1 MKYIFILL
9 FFFSGNAYSKDIN
22 LKQYE
27 ESYNCQITEYL
38 TSSQNKKLT
47 KDQQVSFNINF
58 KHYPNSI
65 LKEQLK
71 SKNSYSL
78 NEGFGVD
85 LQQDKTLLFGTDDGN
100 LSSTVKVT
108 NQFSELVKKK
118 LKPVK
123 IYQFYDQFEN
133 AILYFHLTFYEN
145 KNVTI
150 SYDVIQKNKSSMFYN
165 EINSIANNLEKQI
178 NFSKAYNDYSLVIV
192 KLNELFEYS
201 EKFHKK
207 YLALETPNYVGNC
220 KKI

>member
-1 MKYIFILL
+1 MKYIFIFL
-9 FFFSGNAYSKDIN
+9 FLFSGNAYSQNID

-27 ESYNCQITEYL
+27 ESYNCQITEFL
-38 TSSQNKKLT
+38 TNSQSKKLT
-47 KDQQVSFNINF
+47 RDQQVSFNINF
-58 KHYPNSI
+58 KHYRNSI

-85 LQQDKTLLFGTDDGN
+85 LQQDKTLLFGADDGN

-118 LKPVK
+118 FKPVK
-123 IYQFYDQFEN
+123 TYQFYDQFEN

-145 KNVTI
+145 ENITV

-165 EINSIANNLEKQI
+165 EINTIVNNLEKQI
-178 NFSKAYNDYSLVIV
+178 NFSKAYNDYSLVII
-192 KLNELFEYS
+192 KLNELYEYS

-207 YLALETPNYVGNC
+207 YLTLQTPSYSGNC